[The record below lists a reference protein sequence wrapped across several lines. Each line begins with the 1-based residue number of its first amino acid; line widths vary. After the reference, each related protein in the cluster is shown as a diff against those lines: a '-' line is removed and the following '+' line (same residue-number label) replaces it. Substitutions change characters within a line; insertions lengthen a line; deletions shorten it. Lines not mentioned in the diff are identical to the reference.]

1 MPSRAQWHTTVS
13 GVADMIRALV
23 VDKDPVAIKHVLAC
37 LAEEADVEVV
47 GQCSDGIEALERIEQ
62 LRPDALFIDMELPG
76 LSGLEV
82 ATSPVVS
89 KRPYAILTAASDR
102 YAMQAFE
109 ANVTDYLLKPLDSRR
124 FKAALGK
131 LRANMDRDSQLDGRI
146 DLDMLMNYLH
156 DGQRK
161 PAVQPAVDRVPVKF
175 GRRYRFINLA
185 SMRHIEAQGDY
196 VNIHMTT
203 GEILHSGDRISE
215 IERKLPAD
223 RFLRVHRSIIIN
235 IEHVREVRADKN
247 DFEIVLDNNQ
257 SFKSGTTYKTRVKK
271 ALIFGRSSQ
280 DTSRPLEAPRPN
292 HVHA

>member
-1 MPSRAQWHTTVS
+1 
-13 GVADMIRALV
+13 MIRALV
-23 VDKDPVAIKHVLAC
+23 VDKDPAALRHLLAC
-37 LAEEADVEVV
+37 LGEEPDVEVV
-47 GQCSDGIEALERIEQ
+47 GQCADTQDALERIEL
-62 LRPDALFIDMELPG
+62 LRPDALFIEMELPG

-82 ATSPVVS
+82 ATSPSIS

-109 ANVTDYLLKPLDSRR
+109 ANVTDYLLKPLDPRR
-124 FKAALGK
+124 LKTALVK
-131 LRANMDRDSQLDGRI
+131 LRGNMERDSQLDGRI

-156 DGQRK
+156 EGQRK
-161 PAVQPAVDRVPVKF
+161 PAMQPVVDRVPVKF

-215 IERKLPAD
+215 IERKLPGD

-271 ALIFGRSSQ
+271 ALIFGRSGQ
-280 DTSRPLEAPRPN
+280 DGSRPVEAFRPN
-292 HVHA
+292 VAHA